1 MRRPRPHRDVEG
13 ARPATGWV
21 YSPRFRCVGFE
32 WSIVTN
38 DPVLVDRVT
47 SLYQACLEG
56 EPGPARDV
64 FTLARQATPNT
75 ASVSVYRDD
84 QAILHAAAADL
95 AIAHL
100 VWHVNRGVVEEA
112 GKQLLLHAAAAE
124 RDGNV
129 LLVAGPEGS
138 GKSTLVAALV
148 QSGLQYV
155 TDETVAVE
163 VPATTIAPYPKPIAL
178 DRDSVRALGKLIP
191 AASASL
197 EGASEQLL
205 VPPQAIRPHAI
216 AGPGGVPRLLVLPSY
231 RPGSNT
237 AARPIARAEAAVAL
251 AEQAFNFQAYG
262 PGGLDSIAAVVR
274 SCVCYQLD
282 VGDLHA
288 ACRLVVE
295 LLEQTTRTR

>member
-1 MRRPRPHRDVEG
+1 MRRPRPHNDVDDS
-13 ARPATGWV
+13 RPATGWV

-38 DPVLVDRVT
+38 DPVLVDWVT

-56 EPGPARDV
+56 KPGPARDV
-64 FTLARQATPNT
+64 FTLSRQAAANT
-75 ASVSVYRDD
+75 ASVSVYRND

-112 GKQLLLHAAAAE
+112 GKRLLLHAAAAE
-124 RDGNV
+124 RDGRV

-148 QSGLQYV
+148 RAGLQYV

-163 VPATTIAPYPKPIAL
+163 VPASTVAPYPKPIAL
-178 DRDSVRALGKLIP
+178 DRGSLRALGNMIP
-191 AASASL
+191 AAPASL
-197 EGASEQLL
+197 EGASEQVL

-216 AGPGGVPRLLVLPSY
+216 AEPGGVPRLLVLSSY
-231 RPGSNT
+231 RFGSTT

-251 AEQAFNFQAYG
+251 AEQAFNFRAYG
-262 PGGLDSIAAVVR
+262 PGRLDAITAVVGA
-274 SCVCYQLD
+274 CDCYQLD
-282 VGDLHA
+282 VGELDA
-288 ACRLVVE
+288 ACQLAVE
-295 LLEQTTRTR
+295 LFEQTARTR